1 MLLMHQDW
9 LLACKDSEIAMVRAE
24 CTMALE
30 KQNFLA
36 VRVKDADNIIADQRN
51 MMHSGDKRVVER
63 DRGWQAFLSTAAS
76 VA

>member
-1 MLLMHQDW
+1 MHQDW

-24 CTMALE
+24 CTTALDRTEVLE
-30 KQNFLA
+30 K
-36 VRVKDADNIIADQRN
+36 RVKEMDYIINDQRG